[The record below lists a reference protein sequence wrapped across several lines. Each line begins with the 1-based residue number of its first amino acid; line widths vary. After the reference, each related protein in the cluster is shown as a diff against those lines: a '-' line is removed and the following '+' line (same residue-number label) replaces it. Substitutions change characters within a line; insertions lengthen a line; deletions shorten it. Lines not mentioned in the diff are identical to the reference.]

1 MRELHG
7 LFIDSGFSS
16 ELSLADSRKSRDGP
30 IYAERSEG
38 AYRIWK
44 SNNIV
49 QENAEYK
56 EEVIT
61 WSTEKKTE
69 SM

>member
-1 MRELHG
+1 MRWHNMLEQGHG

-38 AYRIWK
+38 AYRI
-44 SNNIV
+44 
-49 QENAEYK
+49 
-56 EEVIT
+56 
-61 WSTEKKTE
+61 
-69 SM
+69 